1 MAQVLTSE
9 GMAEGKAPETI
20 LPDRKK
26 PVEKVEVKAEP
37 KVEPSVDSTKAD
49 ETEDDQGLT
58 PAERTAYSE
67 KIARK
72 ISAKHRALKQAEAA
86 AGKESQGRQAAEK
99 EASDL
104 RKEIAELKKSTP
116 VDDGKGPQRKDFASD
131 ADWWDAKI
139 DWKAEQKAEAKFT
152 ALEAKR
158 ETERIEAEKSK
169 RIAAFAET
177 VDDYDETVEAING
190 APQHQAVLDY
200 IGGADLGP
208 HLIYYYG
215 KHPDEYEALSK
226 MKAVQAVAMV
236 GKTETKLEKKAEK
249 VEPKKDDAKPDL
261 EGFKAP
267 ISRAPAPIQPLNESA
282 TPVQKDPS
290 KMEFH
295 ELRAY
300 NRAQRMKQV
309 RG

>member
-9 GMAEGKAPETI
+9 GMAEGKAPELI
-20 LPDRKK
+20 VPDRKK
-26 PVEKVEVKAEP
+26 PVEKIEVEP
-37 KVEPSVDSTKAD
+37 KVEPSVDSTKKIDD

-158 ETERIEAEKSK
+158 EADRIEAEKSK

-177 VDDYDETVEAING
+177 VDDYDETVETING
-190 APQHQAVLDY
+190 EPQHQAVLDY
-200 IGGADLGP
+200 IGGAELGP

-215 KHPDEYEALSK
+215 KHPDEYQKLSK
-226 MKAVQAVAMV
+226 MKAVDAVAMV
-236 GKTETKLEKKAEK
+236 GKTETKLEKK
-249 VEPKKDDAKPDL
+249 VEAPAKDDKPDL
-261 EGFKAP
+261 DSFKAP
-267 ISRAPAPIQPLNESA
+267 ISRAPAPIQPLNDSA

-290 KMEFH
+290 KMNFD